1 MSDLDLS
8 EWYAEVI
15 TNYNMRD
22 FPKPGDRLVILERLW
37 NDDLMVEVP
46 GREEPFPLPKGHYRL
61 RPKVAPPDT
70 AAAKLYLKRK
80 KELEKLREEAPEM
93 LAQAVREFRAGI
105 ESLQKAGAQVELL
118 PGGDLPHTVWYS
130 VHKGHT
136 RRVSVGVSEKGLFW
150 KVGKGFS
157 TADLLLEIAQEC
169 SDIEVPIGA

>member
-8 EWYAEVI
+8 EYHAHLT
-15 TNYNMRD
+15 TNY
-22 FPKPGDRLVILERLW
+22 RLLNLPPVDSLLEIVSMDKRGNVI
-37 NDDLMVEVP
+37 VEWD
-46 GREEPFPLPKGHYRL
+46 GREIELPDGHFAF
-61 RPKVAPPDT
+61 RPKIAPPDT

-105 ESLQKAGAQVELL
+105 ESLQKAGAQVELV
-118 PGGDLPHTVWYS
+118 PDGELPHTVWYS
-130 VHKGHT
+130 VYKGHT